1 MKAPR
6 EKRKTIESIALE
18 SNSNH
23 YKEKFNLSL
32 YTYATG
38 KKNCSGKKC
47 NKKMY
52 NMKRKKVV
60 VCKKNTHIYMYIY
73 ILTRTRVYVYE
84 NSLSETINLTIN
96 ISP

>member
-23 YKEKFNLSL
+23 YKEKFNLSP

-38 KKNCSGKKC
+38 KKTAVEKNIIRKC
-47 NKKMY
+47 
-52 NMKRKKVV
+52 
-60 VCKKNTHIYMYIY
+60 II
-73 ILTRTRVYVYE
+73 
-84 NSLSETINLTIN
+84 
-96 ISP
+96 